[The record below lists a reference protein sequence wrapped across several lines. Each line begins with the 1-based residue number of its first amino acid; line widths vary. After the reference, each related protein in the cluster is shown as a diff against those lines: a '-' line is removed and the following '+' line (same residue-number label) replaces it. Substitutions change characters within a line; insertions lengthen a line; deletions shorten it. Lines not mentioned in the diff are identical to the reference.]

1 MTSLR
6 LKTTTL
12 GLSFFGIVMAWS
24 LAMPLFS
31 GPDEPANF
39 VKSAAVVRGEW
50 VGENYPA
57 TLQAS
62 YWTTYVDIDPK
73 FGSANGIPWCFAP
86 MREKSACNLAVEDA
100 PVVDV
105 PAFTNM
111 GRYPP
116 LSFLISGVGTIF
128 GPTDLSVRASRA
140 VLAAVC
146 AGLITMAL
154 VVLRRRGVSV
164 TPLVIALAPASVFLA
179 SAMSPSGLETA
190 AAILL
195 WVSSLATFTD
205 STNRFAHW
213 AMAIGGLVVI
223 GARPIGAVIYLVIL
237 VVSLVASGSA
247 NQLMKSLRRL
257 YGVLGLHLAGILA
270 MGIWYVAVYDAQ
282 SSASLVADQ
291 PRADLLD
298 RVAHGLASIPRMFDE
313 GFGDFGWLDT
323 PTPRMPF
330 YILLALFFSVIAQG
344 ISNSSK
350 TVVVAVTAIAVTIS
364 VMTVVI
370 DLNYYDLFRLYGV
383 QGRHVMPILVGLPI
397 VAGWNLPKSRRR
409 DGLVI
414 GGWAMVMVWAFAGA
428 LRRYAVGIEPY
439 NAFDILFSP
448 EWSPIIGVIPSLVSI
463 VVASSA
469 FAYFALR
476 D

>member
-1 MTSLR
+1 MKLSRSNAVAVGASL
-6 LKTTTL
+6 
-12 GLSFFGIVMAWS
+12 FGVMLVWS

-105 PAFTNM
+105 RPFTNM

-140 VLAAVC
+140 ILAAAC
-146 AGLITMAL
+146 AGLLATAFAL
-154 VVLRRRGVSV
+154 FGRRGKSV
-164 TPLVIALAPASVFLA
+164 APFLVAVIPASVFL
-179 SAMSPSGLETA
+179 SSTMSPSGLETA

-195 WVSSLATFTD
+195 WISSLTAFAD
-205 STNRFAHW
+205 PSSRFARW
-213 AMAIGGLVVI
+213 ALAVSGLVVI
-223 GARPIGAVIYLVIL
+223 GARPIGAAIYMVVVLLSFIAAGSGAAFVRSIRNYLGVI
-237 VVSLVASGSA
+237 
-247 NQLMKSLRRL
+247 
-257 YGVLGLHLAGILA
+257 GLHLVGIVA
-270 MGIWYVAVYDAQ
+270 MVVWYLVVYDVQ
-282 SSASLVADQ
+282 SSTSLVADQ
-291 PRADLLD
+291 PRSNLLD

-323 PTPRMPF
+323 PMPRMPF
-330 YILLALFFSVIAQG
+330 YLLLALFFAVIAQG
-344 ISNSSK
+344 LSGSPRR
-350 TVVVAVTAIAVTIS
+350 TAWAVTGIAGIVS
-364 VMTVVI
+364 LMVVVI
-370 DLNYYDLFRLYGV
+370 DLNYYELFRLYGV

-397 VAGWNLPKSRRR
+397 VAGWNLIKSKRR
-409 DGLVI
+409 DTVVASI
-414 GGWAMVMVWAFAGA
+414 WVVVMVWAFAGA
-428 LRRYAVGIEPY
+428 LRRYTVGIEPDK
-439 NAFDILFSP
+439 AFDVLFSP
-448 EWSPIIGVIPSLVSI
+448 EWTPIIGVLPSLASI

-469 FAYFALR
+469 FAYFTLR

>member
-1 MTSLR
+1 MTSSR
-6 LKTTTL
+6 LNTTAL
-12 GLSFFGIVMAWS
+12 GMSFFGIMMAWS

-116 LSFLISGVGTIF
+116 LSFLVSGVGTIF

-154 VVLRRRGVSV
+154 ILLRRRGVSLA
-164 TPLVIALAPASVFLA
+164 PLVIALAPASVFLA
-179 SAMSPSGLETA
+179 STMSPSGLETA

-205 STNRFAHW
+205 STNRFANW

-223 GARPIGAVIYLVIL
+223 GARPIGAVIYLVIV

-247 NQLMKSLRRL
+247 TQLTKSLRRL

-270 MGIWYVAVYDAQ
+270 MGIWYVVVYDAQ
-282 SSASLVADQ
+282 SSSSLVADQ
-291 PRADLLD
+291 LRADLLD

-313 GFGDFGWLDT
+313 GLGDFGWLDT
-323 PTPRMPF
+323 PMPRMPF
-330 YILLALFFSVIAQG
+330 YILLALFFAVIAQG

-350 TVVVAVTAIAVTIS
+350 MVVVAVTAISVTIS

-370 DLNYYDLFRLYGV
+370 DLNYYELFRLYGV

-397 VAGWNLPKSRRR
+397 VAGWNLAKSRRR

-414 GGWAMVMVWAFAGA
+414 GGWATVMVWAFAGA
-428 LRRYAVGIEPY
+428 LRRYAVGIEPD

>member
-1 MTSLR
+1 MTSSR
-6 LKTTTL
+6 LKTTAL

-164 TPLVIALAPASVFLA
+164 APLVIALAPASVFLA

-195 WVSSLATFTD
+195 WVASLATFTD
-205 STNRFAHW
+205 PTNRFAHW

-237 VVSLVASGSA
+237 VVSIVASGSA

-257 YGVLGLHLAGILA
+257 YGVLGLHLAGILG
-270 MGIWYVAVYDAQ
+270 MGIWYAAVYDAQ
-282 SSASLVADQ
+282 SSSSLVADQ

-298 RVAHGLASIPRMFDE
+298 QVAHGLASIPRMFEE

-323 PTPRMPF
+323 PMPRMPF
-330 YILLALFFSVIAQG
+330 YILLALFFAVIAQG
-344 ISNSSK
+344 ISNSSN

-397 VAGWNLPKSRRR
+397 VAGWNMAKSKRR
-409 DGLVI
+409 DGVVV

-428 LRRYAVGIEPY
+428 LRRYAVGIEPD

>member
-1 MTSLR
+1 
-6 LKTTTL
+6 
-12 GLSFFGIVMAWS
+12 
-24 LAMPLFS
+24 MPLFS

-100 PVVDV
+100 PVIDV

-164 TPLVIALAPASVFLA
+164 APLVIALAPASVFLA

-205 STNRFAHW
+205 STNRFAHL

-223 GARPIGAVIYLVIL
+223 CARPIGAVIYLVIL

-247 NQLMKSLRRL
+247 NQLMNSLRRL
-257 YGVLGLHLAGILA
+257 YGVFGLHLAGILA
-270 MGIWYVAVYDAQ
+270 MGIWYATVYDAQ
-282 SSASLVADQ
+282 SSSSLVADQ

-323 PTPRMPF
+323 PMPRMPF
-330 YILLALFFSVIAQG
+330 YILLALFLAVIVQG

-350 TVVVAVTAIAVTIS
+350 AVVVAVTAIAVTIS

-383 QGRHVMPILVGLPI
+383 QGRHVMPILIGLPI
-397 VAGWNLPKSRRR
+397 VAGWNLPKSWRR
-409 DGLVI
+409 DGVVVV
-414 GGWAMVMVWAFAGA
+414 GWAIVMVWAFAGA
-428 LRRYAVGIEPY
+428 LRRYAVGIEPD

-448 EWSPIIGVIPSLVSI
+448 EWSPIIGVVPSLVSI
-463 VVASSA
+463 VVACSA